1 MNVQYRNHQEN
12 VDHYTRTV
20 CDLVSIHPTDELN
33 EKIGKSG
40 INTQQGMQGDECLKF
55 FIWRV

>member
-1 MNVQYRNHQEN
+1 M
-12 VDHYTRTV
+12 
-20 CDLVSIHPTDELN
+20 SIHPTDELN

>member
-12 VDHYTRTV
+12 VDHYTTRAV

-33 EKIGKSG
+33 ENG